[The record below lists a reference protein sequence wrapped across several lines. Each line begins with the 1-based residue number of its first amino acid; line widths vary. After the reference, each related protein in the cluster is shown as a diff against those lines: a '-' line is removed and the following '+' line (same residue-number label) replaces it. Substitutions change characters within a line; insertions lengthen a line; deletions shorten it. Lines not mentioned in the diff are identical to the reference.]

1 VSASI
6 LSMIKI
12 ILSGG
17 GIGSLVS
24 GALEGLGI
32 PWPGAVVL
40 TAAGT
45 SFRGIQAAFVLATL
59 FAVAYTIG
67 SAVQYAFGRFCRHML
82 ERLLS
87 PAMRARLDGAIEKY
101 GQAAVLWT
109 RPLAVGNYISIPA
122 GMMRMHPG
130 KFILYTFLGIWPWAF
145 GMTLAGGLIGKYMAV
160 AAQAMYYLAGAL
172 IILALTAGTRK
183 LWHSL
188 RERRAA
194 SIGD

>member
-6 LSMIKI
+6 LSVLKI

-17 GIGSLVS
+17 GLGSLIS
-24 GALEGLGI
+24 GALEGVGV

-45 SFRGIQAAFVLATL
+45 TFHGVQAAAVLATL
-59 FAVAYTIG
+59 FSVTYTIG
-67 SAVQYAFGRFCRHML
+67 SAVQYAFGRFCRSML

-87 PAMRARLDGAIEKY
+87 PKLRARLDAVIEKY

-122 GMMRMHPG
+122 GMMRMNPN
-130 KFILYTFLGIWPWAF
+130 KFLLYTFIGIWPWAF
-145 GMTLAGGLIGKYMAV
+145 VMALAGGIIGEYLAL
-160 AAQAMYYLAGAL
+160 ATQATYYLAGVL
-172 IILALTAGTRK
+172 IVLAVISGGRK
-183 LWHSL
+183 LWIAA
-188 RERRAA
+188 RERRTA
-194 SIGD
+194 SAGD